1 MDIDELFDCFSE
13 VPPESLQAPSSSAKR
28 ITEEAPKSQ
37 TETSNNNAVEATATK
52 RAATKESDGA
62 GSDGGEEPK
71 KRARANNTETKT
83 RKEKEDDAIQALP
96 KDVEEE
102 DEEDE
107 AGTDNKPLE
116 DLEESALEALRTRIV
131 THQLEAPESCT
142 HEVAAHPDQEYIP
155 LQPYSG
161 IPAKEYPFVL
171 DPFQK
176 QAILCIDNSQSV
188 LVSAHTS
195 AGKTVVAEY
204 AIAKSLAAKQRVI
217 YTTPIKALSNQKFR
231 EFTDEFKDVGLITG
245 DVTINPSASCL
256 IMTTE
261 ILRNMLY
268 RGSEVMREVGW
279 VIFDEIHYM
288 RDKERGVVW
297 EETLILL
304 PDNVRYVFL
313 SATIPNARQFAEW
326 VCHLHKQPCHVVYTD
341 YRPTPLQHYIFPAG
355 GDGIHLIVDEKGQ
368 FKEDN
373 FTTAMAVL
381 ANAGEAAKG
390 DQKGRKGGIK
400 GTNSGQ
406 TNIFKIVK
414 MIMERNFAPVI
425 IFSFSKKECE
435 VYAMQMAKLDFNTVD
450 EKKLVDEVFN
460 NAMDVLSEED
470 RRLPQVENVLPLLRR
485 GIGIHHGGL
494 LPILKETI
502 EILFGEGL
510 IKALF
515 ATETFAMGLNMPART
530 VLFTAP
536 RKFDGK
542 DFRWISSG
550 EYIQMAGR
558 AGRRGLDDKGI
569 VILMIDEKV
578 SPAVGRGIVQ
588 GKADPI
594 NSAFHLTYNMVLNL
608 LRVEEINPEYMLER
622 SFYQFQNQAALPV
635 LHEKVQKKTQ
645 ELSKLHFK
653 DEHNIASY
661 HQIRSQLDHYGKQ
674 FRQWITK
681 PQYLIPFLQP
691 GRLVKVTAGAQD
703 YDWGIVLNF
712 KKKEKFAGKNPTK
725 DNEPHV
731 TIDVLLHV
739 SEAAAKSGDTEP
751 CPPNERGCMEVVPVA
766 HTLIIQISSLRVH
779 FPNDLRTSDNRRAV
793 LKTIQEAKKRFPL
806 GPPVLNPID
815 DMHIRET
822 EFRNIVEAIAKF
834 EARLYEHPLHKSPD
848 LERLHARYLEKVK
861 LEGELHDL
869 RSELKAARS
878 LLQMEELKHRK
889 RVLRRMGYCKPG
901 DVIEFK
907 GRVACELSSA
917 DELLMTEMIFNGV
930 FNDLSPPKA
939 VALLSCFV
947 CDEKSSDAPKC
958 ATELSGPLRSMQDL
972 ARRIAKV
979 STECKLDLDA
989 ENYVEKFKPFLMDVV
1004 LAWCKGASFLSVCK
1018 MTDIFEGSIIRCMR
1032 RLEELLRQMC
1042 QASKTIGN
1050 TDLENKFSEGIRLLK
1065 RDIVFAA
1072 SLYL

>member
-1 MDIDELFDCFSE
+1 MADVDDLFNCFNEQDESNEIEPPIPVVERKDGENEETPKTTEKRPLAASE
-13 VPPESLQAPSSSAKR
+13 DADN
-28 ITEEAPKSQ
+28 EEG
-37 TETSNNNAVEATATK
+37 NK
-52 RAATKESDGA
+52 RAKMTESIL
-62 GSDGGEEPK
+62 
-71 KRARANNTETKT
+71 
-83 RKEKEDDAIQALP
+83 DDICVDALQ
-96 KDVEEE
+96 
-102 DEEDE
+102 
-107 AGTDNKPLE
+107 
-116 DLEESALEALRTRIV
+116 SRIAV
-131 THQLEAPESCT
+131 HVIKSPESCT
-142 HEVAAHPDQEYIP
+142 HEVAVYPGQDYIP
-155 LQPYSG
+155 LQPFTG
-161 IPAKEYPFVL
+161 TPAKEYPFVL

-176 QAILCIDNSQSV
+176 EAILCIDNQQSV

-204 AIAKSLAAKQRVI
+204 AIAKSLNCKQRVI
-217 YTTPIKALSNQKFR
+217 YTTPIKALSNQKYR
-231 EFTDEFKDVGLITG
+231 EFSEEFKDVGLVTG

-268 RGSEVMREVGW
+268 RGSEIMREVGW
-279 VIFDEIHYM
+279 VVFDEIHYM

-373 FTTAMAVL
+373 FKTAMAVL
-381 ANAGEAAKG
+381 QNAGEAAKG

-400 GTNSGQ
+400 GVNSGQ
-406 TNIFKIVK
+406 SNIFKIVK

-425 IFSFSKKECE
+425 IFSFSKKDCE
-435 VYAMQMAKLDFNTVD
+435 VYAMQMAKLDFNTAE

-460 NAMDVLSEED
+460 NALDVLSEED
-470 RRLPQVENVLPLLRR
+470 RQLPQVENVLPLLRR

-494 LPILKETI
+494 LPILKEII

-510 IKALF
+510 LKALF

-608 LRVEEINPEYMLER
+608 LRVDEINPEYMLER
-622 SFYQFQNQAALPV
+622 SFFQFQNQSSIPDLYKEV
-635 LHEKVQKKTQ
+635 QEKQK
-645 ELSKLHFK
+645 ELEKFK
-653 DEHNIASY
+653 INEEHSVASY
-661 HQIRSQLDHYGKQ
+661 HHIRDQLDSLGKQ
-674 FRQWITK
+674 FRTWITK
-681 PQYLIPFLQP
+681 PEYLVPYLQP
-691 GRLVKVTAGAQD
+691 GRLVKVKNDTEE
-703 YDWGIVLNF
+703 YDWGIVVNF
-712 KKKEKFAGKNPTK
+712 KKQTSKTKNPLQAETS
-725 DNEPHV
+725 V
-731 TIDVLLHV
+731 IVDVLLHV
-739 SEAAAKSGDTEP
+739 SEESSKNDDPKP
-751 CPPNERGCMEVVPVA
+751 CKPGQKGNMEVVPVV
-766 HTLIIQISSLRVH
+766 HKLISQISSLRVYY
-779 FPNDLRTSDNRRAV
+779 PNDLRPADNRRSV
-793 LKTIQEAKKRFPL
+793 LKTIKEVKNRFPK
-806 GPPVLNPID
+806 GPPLLNPI
-815 DMHIRET
+815 T
-822 EFRNIVEAIAKF
+822 EMNIKDPEFKNIVDSIAKF
-834 EARLYEHPLHKSPD
+834 EERLFAHPLHNSPELD
-848 LERLHARYLEKVK
+848 RIYALYTQKLKVM
-861 LEGELHDL
+861 E
-869 RSELKAARS
+869 ELKTAKAKLKEARS
-878 LLQMEELKHRK
+878 LLQMDELKHRK
-889 RVLRRMGYCKPG
+889 RILRRMEYCTAQ

-930 FNDLSPPKA
+930 FNDLTTAQA
-939 VALLSCFV
+939 VSLLSCFV
-947 CDEKSSDAPKC
+947 CDEKSSENPTSAE
-958 ATELSGPLRSMQDL
+958 ELSGPLRSMQEL
-972 ARRIAKV
+972 ARRIAKI
-979 STECKLDLDA
+979 SNECKLELD
-989 ENYVEKFKPFLMDVV
+989 EESYVDKFKPFLMDVV
-1004 LAWCKGASFLSVCK
+1004 LAWCKGTSFLNVCK

-1042 QASKTIGN
+1042 QAAKTIGN
-1050 TDLENKFSEGIRLLK
+1050 TDLENKFAEGIRLLK